1 MCAFNF
7 LVKVAALISAFKL
20 FVELGGA
27 WSLKSGN
34 ANGGDEPWNV
44 DNSSARAGGAG
55 GADPASQYQAPQG
68 AGGYPEA
75 GQAI

>member
-7 LVKVAALISAFKL
+7 IVKVGALISAFKL

-44 DNSSARAGGAG
+44 DNSSAGAG